1 MCGIRDATIP
11 RKTYEIQVQ
20 IYIMYRSRH
29 RPSRRHILRPQDSGR
44 GVIET
49 AYSRRNKR
57 DVVFQASIGTLLKT
71 INGLPPI
78 WGKWLY
84 TPTSIIHLRVTRGS
98 AEGSQ
103 SHDFS
108 PPHLIIYSLSIF
120 SSISLYLPLLRF
132 IRRYSRPHLRTSNLS
147 VIFPQISVSP
157 PSSHRSRRYP
167 HKGEMV

>member
-11 RKTYEIQVQ
+11 RKIYEIQVQ
-20 IYIMYRSRH
+20 VYIMYRSRY

-44 GVIET
+44 GVVET
-49 AYSRRNKR
+49 TYPRRNKR

-84 TPTSIIHLRVTRGS
+84 MIILSFTCESHVTQRGDRSPMTSH
-98 AEGSQ
+98 
-103 SHDFS
+103 
-108 PPHLIIYSLSIF
+108 P
-120 SSISLYLPLLRF
+120 
-132 IRRYSRPHLRTSNLS
+132 RTSNLS

-157 PSSHRSRRYP
+157 PPPHPSSPSHFTLLSEQSSPCNRTIRPPSTSSSDSRYRSISP
-167 HKGEMV
+167 PSLSSP